1 MSGIVATAELLVDTH
16 VLIDHLR
23 GTRRL
28 PADVERLG
36 VSVVSRCELFA
47 GADEPQR
54 LRRFLWPMI
63 ELAVDSAIAEL
74 AGMTRRRTGIATPD
88 ALIAATA
95 LTHRIPLMTRN
106 RRRFDRVEGLRVVTP
121 A

>member
-1 MSGIVATAELLVDTH
+1 VATAEILVDTD

-23 GTRRL
+23 GERRL
-28 PADVERLG
+28 RADGRPLG
-36 VSVVSRCELFA
+36 ISVVSRCELFA
-47 GADEPQR
+47 GRDEPER

-63 ELAVDSAIAEL
+63 EMPIDAAIAEL
-74 AGMTRRRTGIATPD
+74 AGMTRRNTGIAAPD

-106 RRRFDRVEGLRVVTP
+106 RRHFDRVAELRVVAP

>member
-1 MSGIVATAELLVDTH
+1 VATAELLVDTD

-23 GTRRL
+23 GQRRL
-28 PADVERLG
+28 VASGRRLA

-47 GADEPQR
+47 GRDEPER
-54 LRRFLWPMI
+54 LRRFLSAMV
-63 ELAVDSAIAEL
+63 ELTIDPVIAEL
-74 AGMTRRRTGIATPD
+74 AGTTRRDTGIATPD

-95 LTHRIPLMTRN
+95 VIHDIPLLTRN
-106 RRRFDRVEGLRVVTP
+106 RRHFDQVSALRVVSP

>member
-1 MSGIVATAELLVDTH
+1 MSGIVATAELLVDTD

-28 PADVERLG
+28 PANERLG
-36 VSVVSRCELFA
+36 VSAVSRCELFA

-54 LRRFLWPMI
+54 LRRFLWPMV
-63 ELAVDSAIAEL
+63 ELAVDSSIAEL
-74 AGMTRRRTGIATPD
+74 AGVTRRRTGIATPD

-95 LTHRIPLMTRN
+95 LTHNIPLMTRN
-106 RRRFDRVEGLRVVTP
+106 RRHFDRVGGLRVVTP

>member
-1 MSGIVATAELLVDTH
+1 MATAEVLIDSD

-23 GTRRL
+23 GDRRL
-28 PADVERLG
+28 STDLQHLG

-47 GADEPQR
+47 GRDDPDR
-54 LRRFLWPMI
+54 LRRFLAAMI
-63 ELAVDSAIAEL
+63 DLPIDVTIAEF
-74 AGMTRRRTGIATPD
+74 AGRTRRDTAIATPD

-106 RRRFDRVEGLRVVTP
+106 RRHFDRVADLRVIAP
-121 A
+121 G